1 MAMVVD
7 EIFILVGVILGF
19 GGWAGFI
26 LLFTDLRKWVPEW
39 SIFKYCR
46 KNGVPVI
53 SLVTPGS
60 GESTWLAGTKDETG
74 DPIFNT
80 GNYFGI
86 QVDPKFSGEIIPN
99 RYSRGLVVY
108 NFATTLPFAIDTRH
122 ALAIQTTITTVRKK
136 FPKLGFLTNDQL
148 VSLLCTDRDDLGQY
162 CKDFIEAYG
171 PEIGRNMDM
180 KSDELTVLITEA
192 QDLLANTAIM
202 GGWTSFAYAFKNI
215 STSYL
220 AQDLHQ
226 LQMLVERKI
235 RKQIGD
241 KMSQYVFIT
250 IAAFGALLVMVG
262 GAIAYTIISG

>member
-1 MAMVVD
+1 MVID
-7 EIFILVGVILGF
+7 EIYLVVGVVVAF

-26 LLFTDLRKWVPEW
+26 LLFSDLKKWVPEW

-46 KNGVPVI
+46 KKGLPII
-53 SLVTPGS
+53 SLTTPGS
-60 GESTWLAGTKDETG
+60 GESVWLAGAKDETG
-74 DPIFNT
+74 DPVFDT

-99 RYSRGLVVY
+99 RYSRGLVIY
-108 NFATTLPFAIDTRH
+108 HFATTLPFAIDTRH
-122 ALAIQTTITTVRKK
+122 ALAIQTTIQTVRKK
-136 FPKLGFLTNDQL
+136 YPKLGFLTNDQL
-148 VSLLCTDRDDLGQY
+148 VSLLCTERDDLSEY

-171 PEIGRNMDM
+171 PEIGKKIDM
-180 KSDELTVLITEA
+180 KSNELTVLITDA
-192 QDLLANTAIM
+192 QETLANTAIK

-215 STSYL
+215 STAYL

-226 LQMLVERKI
+226 LQMLVERKV

-241 KMSQYVFIT
+241 KMSQYIFIT

-262 GAIAYTIISG
+262 GAVAYTIVSG